1 MNRTLTCILCP
12 RGCTLTVTGEG
23 EDLTVVGQT
32 CPRGKKYGIEECT
45 HPVRTVTSTMRV
57 GNRDNT
63 MVCVK
68 TATPIAKEDIF
79 KVMEEIRKTSAT
91 APIAIGDVLLADV
104 YGSDIIATRN
114 VE

>member
-23 EDLTVVGQT
+23 EELTVTGHT

-45 HPVRTVTSTMRV
+45 HPVRTVTSSVRV
-57 GNRDNT
+57 GNRTDT

-68 TATPIAKEDIF
+68 TATPVAKEDIF
-79 KVMEEIRKTSAT
+79 TVMQQIRAARAE
-91 APIAIGDVLLADV
+91 APIKIGDILLKNV
-104 YGSDIIATRN
+104 CGSDIIATRD
-114 VE
+114 VQ